1 MIRPIVRIILVIIPN
16 KALGRTIFQIVA
28 ILLAPNAKE
37 ASRNSLG
44 TAFKESS
51 TALTITGRTTIVK
64 VRPALIIVKPNPRKS
79 INKINP
85 NIP

>member
-1 MIRPIVRIILVIIPN
+1 MILPIVRIILVMIPS
-16 KALGRTIFQIVA
+16 KALGITTFVIVP
-28 ILLAPNAKE
+28 ILLAPKAKD
-37 ASRNSLG
+37 ASLNSSG

-51 TALTITGRTTIVK
+51 TALIITGRTTSVN
-64 VRPALIIVKPNPRKS
+64 VRPVLIIVKPNPRKS